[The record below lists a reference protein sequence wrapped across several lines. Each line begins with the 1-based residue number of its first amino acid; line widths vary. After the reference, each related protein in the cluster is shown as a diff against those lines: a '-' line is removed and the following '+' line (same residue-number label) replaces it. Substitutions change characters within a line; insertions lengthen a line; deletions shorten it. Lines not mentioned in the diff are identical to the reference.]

1 MERLKP
7 TDAQFVDAEDEDRHA
22 SFAIASV
29 AIFEGPA
36 PSYDEFCSSVE
47 HRLPLVPIYR
57 RKLREV
63 PLRLGPPVWVDDP
76 DFDLRYHI
84 RHTALPRPGG
94 DVQLS
99 KLIARV
105 MGQRLD
111 RDFPLWEYWLVDGL
125 ADGRWALISKMH
137 HCMVDGV
144 SGTDLYRVIFD
155 LSPEPGPPPAA
166 DIAPVPAEPTPLAL
180 AASAATDLVTR
191 PVMGAIALANAV
203 ARPREAVRQVSQTAR
218 AVARLARSGG
228 PAATSSLSGPIGRQ
242 RRYTWA
248 RASLADVRT
257 IKRALGGTVNDV
269 VLAAISGGFRTLLLS
284 RGEQPRPH
292 MVPSLIPVSL
302 RAPGEERSYDNRVSV
317 VVADLPVHLADPLER
332 LAAVRAEMSELKAIR
347 EASAGEA
354 LITLGRFTPF
364 PLASLTVRLAYRLP
378 QREIV
383 TVTTNVPGPQQPLYS
398 AGRKLVEVIPYV
410 PIATS
415 LRTGISI
422 FSYCGQLTFGVTGDY
437 ATTPDIDLLARG
449 IEDGIGELMKACPGT
464 FAS

>member
-218 AVARLARSGG
+218 AVARLARSGR
-228 PAATSSLSGPIGRQ
+228 P
-242 RRYTWA
+242 
-248 RASLADVRT
+248 
-257 IKRALGGTVNDV
+257 
-269 VLAAISGGFRTLLLS
+269 
-284 RGEQPRPH
+284 PR
-292 MVPSLIPVSL
+292 L
-302 RAPGEERSYDNRVSV
+302 R
-317 VVADLPVHLADPLER
+317 
-332 LAAVRAEMSELKAIR
+332 
-347 EASAGEA
+347 
-354 LITLGRFTPF
+354 
-364 PLASLTVRLAYRLP
+364 
-378 QREIV
+378 
-383 TVTTNVPGPQQPLYS
+383 
-398 AGRKLVEVIPYV
+398 
-410 PIATS
+410 
-415 LRTGISI
+415 
-422 FSYCGQLTFGVTGDY
+422 
-437 ATTPDIDLLARG
+437 
-449 IEDGIGELMKACPGT
+449 
-464 FAS
+464 